1 MHGICIV
8 GGLGKGREGEGKLE
22 LDELE
27 AIAAAQ
33 MDGEVPS
40 MSGSHGNL
48 SERSHHRREL
58 RVMVTTSLAH
68 FTLHFTQRQSV
79 CLPEEEGG

>member
-1 MHGICIV
+1 MMEGTRR
-8 GGLGKGREGEGKLE
+8 KREGRLE
-22 LDELE
+22 RGEVE

-48 SERSHHRREL
+48 SHRSHRRIVGREL
-58 RVMVTTSLAH
+58 RVMVTTGLAH
-68 FTLHFTQRQSV
+68 FTLHLTQRQSV
-79 CLPEEEGG
+79 LSSRGGGL